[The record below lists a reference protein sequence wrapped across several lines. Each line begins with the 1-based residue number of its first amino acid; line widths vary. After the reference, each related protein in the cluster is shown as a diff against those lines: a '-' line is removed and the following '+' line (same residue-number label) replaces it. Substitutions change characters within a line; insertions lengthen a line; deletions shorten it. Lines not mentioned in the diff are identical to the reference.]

1 MAKTAP
7 YLVGDKWTID
17 KDPED
22 KLWYVANVA
31 AQLTDS
37 ATTAVS
43 YVVELAGVTLIEKGA
58 PQGVSNSLLP
68 VKLEGMGAQGA
79 ESYCTFRVTCAN
91 GEQFDRTI
99 WFNRVTN

>member
-7 YLVGDKWTID
+7 YLVGDKNTID

-22 KLWYVANVA
+22 QLWYVANVI

-43 YVVELAGVTLIEKGA
+43 FEVILQGVTLMEKGA
-58 PQGVSNSLLP
+58 PQGNLSGLLP
-68 VKLEGMGAQGA
+68 VKLEGMGALNT
-79 ESYCTFRVTCAN
+79 ESFCTFRVTCAN
-91 GEQFDRTI
+91 GERFDRTI
-99 WFNRVTN
+99 YFNRVSN

>member
-22 KLWYVANVA
+22 QLWYVANVI

-37 ATTAVS
+37 ATTASSFVLE
-43 YVVELAGVTLIEKGA
+43 VAGVTVLEKGVM
-58 PQGVSNSLLP
+58 QGSLNGLLP
-68 VKLEGMGAQGA
+68 VKLGGMGGA
-79 ESYCTFRVTCAN
+79 GTNSYCTFRVTCAN
-91 GEQFDRTI
+91 GEQFDKTMY
-99 WFNRVTN
+99 FDRVNN